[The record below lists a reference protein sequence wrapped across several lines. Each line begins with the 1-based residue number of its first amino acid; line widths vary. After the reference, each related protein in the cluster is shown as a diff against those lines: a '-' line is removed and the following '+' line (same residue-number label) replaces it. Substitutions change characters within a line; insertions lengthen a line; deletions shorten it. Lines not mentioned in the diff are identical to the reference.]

1 MSSPLVYDVQ
11 QADKEIAGPKERV
24 RILDGVELQ
33 VRPQETVSI
42 VGSSGSGKTTLLH
55 LLGGLDVPSQGR
67 ILFQGQDL
75 NRLSWS
81 EKSRLRNEKIG
92 FIFQFHHLLAEFTT
106 LENVAMPAF
115 ISGRSRKESLHLARK
130 AMEVIGITP
139 LADQKVGTLS
149 GGERQLAALARAV
162 VLSPEVI
169 LADEPTGNLDA
180 ANGAKVAELL
190 VGLNQSLGTTLIVV
204 THNTDLASK
213 MQSRFKIQAGKLYA
227 LEPIAN

>member
-11 QADKEIAGPKERV
+11 QADKEIAAPKERV

-115 ISGRSRKESLHLARK
+115 ISGRSRNESLHLARD
-130 AMEVIGITP
+130 AMEVIGISP

-162 VLSPEVI
+162 ILGPEVI

-180 ANGAKVAELL
+180 ANGAKVGELL
-190 VGLNQSLGTTLIVV
+190 VELNQSLGTTLIVV
-204 THNTDLASK
+204 THNTDLASN
-213 MQSRFKIQAGKLYA
+213 MRSRFKIQAGKLYA
-227 LEPIAN
+227 LEPIAY